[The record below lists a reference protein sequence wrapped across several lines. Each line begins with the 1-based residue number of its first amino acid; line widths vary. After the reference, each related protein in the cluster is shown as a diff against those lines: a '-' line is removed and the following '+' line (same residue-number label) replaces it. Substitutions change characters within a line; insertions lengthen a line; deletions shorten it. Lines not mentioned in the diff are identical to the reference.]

1 MQKKTAIYLSL
12 FLCIPVLYL
21 LYLDI
26 SSGITGLGILKLPLL
41 YIILVCQLL
50 REAFS
55 KKESFDLPA
64 EIKEHED
71 YILAKD
77 RMNYGRN
84 MGISGGLMIIIPVVL
99 LFVLKSLHGFWAR
112 AAIFS
117 FLFGIPVA
125 IIGLILFM
133 MGKHYIAQAEA
144 KQLAE
149 TSTEPE
155 SKLSNIC
162 NIISA
167 ITSLMLLIVIIID

>member
-21 LYLDI
+21 LFLDI
-26 SSGITGLGILKLPLL
+26 SSGITGFGILKLPLL

-55 KKESFDLPA
+55 KKESFDLPS

-99 LFVLKSLHGFWAR
+99 LLIFKSLHGFWAR

-125 IIGLILFM
+125 IIGLILFI
-133 MGKHYIAQAEA
+133 MGNHYIAQTVAN
-144 KQLAE
+144 QLTE
-149 TSTEPE
+149 TPTEPE
-155 SKLSNIC
+155 SKISNIC

-167 ITSLMLLIVIIID
+167 ITSLTLLIVIIID